1 MSKEIE
7 FKIKLTK
14 EEAENVIL
22 RLIAECMTFPFE
34 TVLKTDDYW
43 KSKDGASAKQGQVIR
58 LRSEY
63 EIGPITMNVLYCDD
77 ETTNVTNSIEN
88 DLLFKWFF
96 DEKQSELNILNKL
109 PRRSFVTYKQ
119 KAYTGNSEVNSEY
132 EAALFNSH
140 EPANNIPD
148 VVERCF
154 DALGTRYFSKIKR
167 CCSLHDV
174 PYDTPKG
181 KSHNGTINIDIDNV
195 NNLYYFEIEFVPD
208 DIKSNNDLDQD
219 EILDILENVVSRY
232 RINPENKD
240 RRPWVEILGINK

>member
-14 EEAENVIL
+14 EEAEKVIRQLYEEENVHS
-22 RLIAECMTFPFE
+22 FE

-43 KSKDGASAKQGQVIR
+43 KSIDGVSATRGQVIR

-63 EIGPITMNVLYCDD
+63 EIGPITMRALYTGD
-77 ETTNVTNSIEN
+77 TTKHVYPD
-88 DLLFKWFF
+88 DLLFDWFF
-96 DEKQSELNILNKL
+96 NEKQSELNILNKL

-119 KAYTGNSEVNSEY
+119 KTFVGNSEVNSEY
-132 EAALFNSH
+132 EASLFNSH
-140 EPANNIPD
+140 EPENTIPD

-174 PYDTPKG
+174 PYATPNCKAH
-181 KSHNGTINIDIDNV
+181 SGTINIDVDNV
-195 NNLYYFEIEFVPD
+195 NNMYYFEIEFIPD
-208 DIKSNNDLDQD
+208 GIEDANDVLDQD
-219 EILDILENVVSRY
+219 EILDILEDEVSRY
-232 RINPENKD
+232 GINPENKD
-240 RRPWVEILGINK
+240 KRPWVEILGINK